1 MRLIAATGDRA
12 HQYAVCNA
20 SLPKGSTQ
28 ADVYDAVVASM
39 KPYGVSSPKKP
50 DFMEGRLLRG
60 KVIFKMAADAMQ
72 GVADTNAF
80 EWGYGTE
87 GVTSDPQG
95 HDVQENRGRCGSNCQ
110 YGAYWS
116 SDRHR

>member
-1 MRLIAATGDRA
+1 M
-12 HQYAVCNA
+12 
-20 SLPKGSTQ
+20 
-28 ADVYDAVVASM
+28 YDAVVTSM

-87 GVTSDPQG
+87 GVTTIRKDMTYKKTE
-95 HDVQENRGRCGSNCQ
+95 DEIGRACQ
-110 YGAYWS
+110 YGACWS